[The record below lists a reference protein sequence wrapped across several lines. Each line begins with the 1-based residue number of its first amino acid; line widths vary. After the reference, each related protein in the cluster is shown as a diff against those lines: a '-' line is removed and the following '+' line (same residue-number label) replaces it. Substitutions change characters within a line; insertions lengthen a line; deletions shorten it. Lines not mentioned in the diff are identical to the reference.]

1 MEYYLVTKKDEI
13 MPFAAIGMDPEMITL
28 SEVNQKEKDKSH
40 MRLFT
45 YGLENMTQMNISMK
59 WKQTHRQRKQTCGC
73 QRGKGV
79 RNGSPGSLGL
89 AEANCI

>member
-45 YGLENMTQMNISMK
+45 CGLENMETDS
-59 WKQTHRQRKQTCGC
+59 
-73 QRGKGV
+73 
-79 RNGSPGSLGL
+79 
-89 AEANCI
+89 